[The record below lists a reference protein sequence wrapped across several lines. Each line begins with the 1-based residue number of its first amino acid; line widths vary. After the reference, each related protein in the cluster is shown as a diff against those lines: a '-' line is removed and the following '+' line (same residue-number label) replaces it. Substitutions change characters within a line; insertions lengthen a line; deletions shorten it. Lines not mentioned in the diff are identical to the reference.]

1 MVIAAIVHRAQGDV
15 LVVPIKLART
25 AAVNTSGRLWSIA
38 LMVAPMAIATIVH
51 PMPTNVIAV
60 AVTTIRDIVITMAQD
75 MCGPLSIAD
84 ITTMPIATTANAQVV
99 QMDSVPV

>member
-1 MVIAAIVHRAQGDV
+1 MVIAVIVHRARDDV
-15 LVVPIKLART
+15 WAMHIKSART
-25 AAVNTSGRLWSIA
+25 AAANTSGRLWSIA

>member
-1 MVIAAIVHRAQGDV
+1 
-15 LVVPIKLART
+15 VPIKLART

-60 AVTTIRDIVITMAQD
+60 AVTTIRDTAITMAQD
-75 MCGPLSIAD
+75 MCGRPLIAD
-84 ITTMPIATTANAQVV
+84 ITTILTVVTANAQVV